1 MIKTFDIYLSF
12 IVAITVYAAFNIN
25 PNQFWGWNED
35 VYNHSK
41 IIINLIRFFFPT
53 ILIIAFSIY
62 LFKKIDPKKI
72 EKGLSIYYFILLSS
86 YAFILISSTPIT
98 EKNFTGNENL
108 YIFTYFNIF
117 FLIFLINKFFSKKVL
132 FAHFIFVLITYFI
145 IVVGAQIFNYIANY
159 KTFYHLIDQITNIRS
174 SSFFQLNNYGLLGNS
189 SLRSTGFARIVLL
202 LWTISLYYQFLNLK
216 NFKLINLIGL
226 CLSFLIISLQS
237 KFAVAAS
244 LIVLLFFTLIIKTSL
259 KNLIKIFL
267 INIIIPIIV
276 FQSSTILLSKYALIT
291 GKNESSLLSI
301 QKNRYQSIVKS
312 IDKKTKINILEKIG
326 AEKNLFTQKEEEG
339 TDLFLGEADE
349 RSYAKNDGKV
359 LNYIYKLEDLLN
371 NNLLTDE
378 EIKVV
383 KKIIATK
390 NLYKKNEIRY
400 GELENF
406 FYESLSSI
414 SVTTEITSGRSTIWK
429 RQLKY
434 IKKNDYLILGKGIMA
449 DLKIFNITASNSLI
463 YSWLSG
469 GILSVILYLLI
480 IILITFKLLK
490 FLITNFRKQVNDNQI
505 LFFTVIGIFFL
516 RSIVENSFMSINLD
530 LVILLFAFE
539 LLKYEKSNFFEYK
552 FKIFRK

>member
-25 PNQFWGWNED
+25 PNQFWGWNDD
-35 VYNHSK
+35 VYNLFD

-53 ILIIAFSIY
+53 ILVIAFSIY

-72 EKGLSIYYFILLSS
+72 KKGLSIYYFILLSS
-86 YAFILISSTPIT
+86 YALIIISSTPIT
-98 EKNFTGNENL
+98 EKNFSGNENL
-108 YIFTYFNIF
+108 YLFTYFNIF

-145 IVVGAQIFNYIANY
+145 IIVGAQIFNYIANY
-159 KTFYHLIDQITNIRS
+159 KTFYLLMDQIINIRS
-174 SSFFQLNNYGLLGNS
+174 SKFFQLNNYGLLGNS

-216 NFKLINLIGL
+216 NIKLINLIGL

-237 KFAVAAS
+237 KFAVASS
-244 LIVLLFFTLIIKTSL
+244 LIVLLFFTLVIKTSL

-276 FQSSTILLSKYALIT
+276 FQSSTILLNKYVYLVNEDQSNLPIVESRYKSLI
-291 GKNESSLLSI
+291 
-301 QKNRYQSIVKS
+301 KS
-312 IDKKTKINILEKIG
+312 IDEQTKINILDKLG
-326 AEKNLFTQKEEEG
+326 VDKNLFILKDEEV
-339 TDLFLGEADE
+339 DLFLGEADE
-349 RSYAKNDGKV
+349 RSHAIDDGKV
-359 LNYIYKLEDLLN
+359 LNYISKLEDLLAKK
-371 NNLLTDE
+371 LITDE
-378 EIKVV
+378 EIIIV
-383 KKIIATK
+383 KKLIKIR
-390 NLYKKNEIRY
+390 NLYKKNEIKY
-400 GELENF
+400 GALENY
-406 FYESLSSI
+406 FYETLTST
-414 SVTTEITSGRSTIWK
+414 SVAFEVTSGRSTIWK

-434 IKKNDYLILGKGIMA
+434 IKENNYLILGKGIMA

-469 GILSVILYLLI
+469 GIFSVILYFLI
-480 IILITFKLLK
+480 IILITYKLLK
-490 FLITNFRKQVNDNQI
+490 FLITNFRKQIENNQI
-505 LFFTVIGIFFL
+505 LFFAVIGIFFL

-530 LVILLFAFE
+530 LVIILFTFE
-539 LLKYEKSNFFEYK
+539 LLKHEKSNFFESE

>member
-35 VYNHSK
+35 VYNHSD
-41 IIINLIRFFFPT
+41 IIINFIRFFFPT
-53 ILIIAFSIY
+53 ILVIVFSIY

-86 YAFILISSTPIT
+86 YALIIICSTPIT
-98 EKNFTGNENL
+98 EKNFLGYENL

-145 IVVGAQIFNYIANY
+145 IIVGAQIFNYIANY
-159 KTFYHLIDQITNIRS
+159 KTFYQLIDQIINIRS
-174 SSFFQLNNYGLLGNS
+174 SNFFQLNNYGLLGNS

-237 KFAVAAS
+237 KFAVASS

-276 FQSSTILLSKYALIT
+276 FQSSTILLNKYINLVNKDQSHLPIAESRYESLI
-291 GKNESSLLSI
+291 
-301 QKNRYQSIVKS
+301 KS
-312 IDKKTKINILEKIG
+312 IDEQTKINILDKIG
-326 AEKNLFTQKEEEG
+326 ADKSLFTPKDEEL
-339 TDLFLGEADE
+339 DLFLGEADE
-349 RSYAKNDGKV
+349 RSYAKDDGKV
-359 LNYIYKLEDLLN
+359 LNYISKLEDLLAKD
-371 NNLLTDE
+371 LLTDE
-378 EIKVV
+378 EIIVV
-383 KKIIATK
+383 KKLIKNK
-390 NLYKKNEIRY
+390 NLYIKNEIKY
-400 GELENF
+400 GVLENA
-406 FYESLSSI
+406 FYESLTSF
-414 SVTTEITSGRSTIWK
+414 SVAVEVTSGRSTIWK
-429 RQLKY
+429 RQLEY

-469 GILSVILYLLI
+469 GIFSVILYLLI
-480 IILITFKLLK
+480 IILITYKLLK
-490 FLITNFRKQVNDNQI
+490 FLITNFRKQIENNQI
-505 LFFTVIGIFFL
+505 LFFAVIGIFFL

-530 LVILLFAFE
+530 LVIILFTFE
-539 LLKYEKSNFFEYK
+539 LLKYEKSNFFESE

>member
-25 PNQFWGWNED
+25 PNQFWGWNDD
-35 VYNHSK
+35 VYNLFD

-53 ILIIAFSIY
+53 ILVIAFSIY

-72 EKGLSIYYFILLSS
+72 KKELSIYYFLLLSS
-86 YAFILISSTPIT
+86 YILIVISSTPIT
-98 EKNFTGNENL
+98 EKNFSGNENL
-108 YIFTYFNIF
+108 YLFTYFNIF

-145 IVVGAQIFNYIANY
+145 IIVGAQIFNYIANY
-159 KTFYHLIDQITNIRS
+159 KTFYLLMDQIINIRS
-174 SSFFQLNNYGLLGNS
+174 SKFFQLNNYGLLGNS

-216 NFKLINLIGL
+216 NIKLINLIGL

-237 KFAVAAS
+237 KFAVASS
-244 LIVLLFFTLIIKTSL
+244 LIVLLFFTLVIKTSL

-276 FQSSTILLSKYALIT
+276 FQSSTILLNKYVYLVNEDQSNLPIVESRYKSLI
-291 GKNESSLLSI
+291 
-301 QKNRYQSIVKS
+301 KS
-312 IDKKTKINILEKIG
+312 IDEQTKINILDKLG
-326 AEKNLFTQKEEEG
+326 VDKNLFILKDEEV
-339 TDLFLGEADE
+339 DLFLGEADE
-349 RSYAKNDGKV
+349 RSHAIDDGKV
-359 LNYIYKLEDLLN
+359 LNYISKLEDLLAKK
-371 NNLLTDE
+371 LLTDE
-378 EIKVV
+378 EIIIV
-383 KKIIATK
+383 KKLIKIR
-390 NLYKKNEIRY
+390 NLYKKNETKY
-400 GELENF
+400 GALENY
-406 FYESLSSI
+406 FYETLRST
-414 SVTTEITSGRSTIWK
+414 SVAFEVTSGRSTIWK

-434 IKKNDYLILGKGIMA
+434 IKENNYLILGKGIMA

-469 GILSVILYLLI
+469 GIFSVILYFLI
-480 IILITFKLLK
+480 IILITYKLLK
-490 FLITNFRKQVNDNQI
+490 FLITNFRKQIENNQI
-505 LFFTVIGIFFL
+505 LFFAVIGIFFL

-530 LVILLFAFE
+530 LVIILFTFE
-539 LLKYEKSNFFEYK
+539 LLKHEKSNFFESE

>member
-35 VYNHSK
+35 IYNHSD
-41 IIINLIRFFFPT
+41 IIINFIRFFFPT
-53 ILIIAFSIY
+53 ILVIVFSIY

-72 EKGLSIYYFILLSS
+72 EKGLSIYYFILLSN
-86 YAFILISSTPIT
+86 YALIVICSTPIT
-98 EKNFTGNENL
+98 EKNFLGYENL

-145 IVVGAQIFNYIANY
+145 IIVGAQIFNYIANY
-159 KTFYHLIDQITNIRS
+159 KTFYQLIDQIINIRTS
-174 SSFFQLNNYGLLGNS
+174 NFFQLNNYGLLGNS

-237 KFAVAAS
+237 KFAVASS

-267 INIIIPIIV
+267 INIILPIIV
-276 FQSSTILLSKYALIT
+276 FQSSTILLNKYINLVTKDQSHLPIVESRYESLI
-291 GKNESSLLSI
+291 
-301 QKNRYQSIVKS
+301 RS
-312 IDKKTKINILEKIG
+312 IDEQTKINILDKIG
-326 AEKNLFTQKEEEG
+326 ADKSLFTPKDEEV
-339 TDLFLGEADE
+339 DLFLGEADE
-349 RSYAKNDGKV
+349 RSYAKDDGKV
-359 LNYIYKLEDLLN
+359 LNYISKLEDLLAKD
-371 NNLLTDE
+371 LLTDE
-378 EIKVV
+378 EIIVV
-383 KKIIATK
+383 KKLIKNK
-390 NLYKKNEIRY
+390 NLYKKNEIKY
-400 GELENF
+400 GVLENA
-406 FYESLSSI
+406 FYESLTSFSI
-414 SVTTEITSGRSTIWK
+414 AVEVTSGRSTIWK
-429 RQLKY
+429 RQLEY

-469 GILSVILYLLI
+469 GIFSVILYLLI
-480 IILITFKLLK
+480 IILITYKLLK
-490 FLITNFRKQVNDNQI
+490 FLITNFRKQIENNQI
-505 LFFTVIGIFFL
+505 LFFAVIGIFFL

-530 LVILLFAFE
+530 LVIILFTFE
-539 LLKYEKSNFFEYK
+539 LLKYEKSNFFESE

>member
-25 PNQFWGWNED
+25 PNQFWGWNDD
-35 VYNHSK
+35 VYNLFD

-53 ILIIAFSIY
+53 ILVIAFSIY

-72 EKGLSIYYFILLSS
+72 KKELSIYYFLLLSS
-86 YAFILISSTPIT
+86 YILIVISSTPIT
-98 EKNFTGNENL
+98 EKNFSGNENL
-108 YIFTYFNIF
+108 YLFTYFNIF

-145 IVVGAQIFNYIANY
+145 IIVGAQIFNYIANY
-159 KTFYHLIDQITNIRS
+159 KTFYLLMDQIINIRS
-174 SSFFQLNNYGLLGNS
+174 SKFFQLNNYGLLGNS

-216 NFKLINLIGL
+216 NIKLINLIGL

-237 KFAVAAS
+237 KFAVASS
-244 LIVLLFFTLIIKTSL
+244 LIVLLFFTLVIKTSL

-276 FQSSTILLSKYALIT
+276 FQSSTILLNKYVYLVNEDQSNLPIVESRYKSLI
-291 GKNESSLLSI
+291 
-301 QKNRYQSIVKS
+301 KS
-312 IDKKTKINILEKIG
+312 IDEQTKINILDKLG
-326 AEKNLFTQKEEEG
+326 VDKNLFILKDEEV
-339 TDLFLGEADE
+339 DLFLGEADE
-349 RSYAKNDGKV
+349 RSHAIDDGKV
-359 LNYIYKLEDLLN
+359 LNYISKLEDLLAKK
-371 NNLLTDE
+371 LITDE
-378 EIKVV
+378 EIIIV
-383 KKIIATK
+383 KKLIKIR
-390 NLYKKNEIRY
+390 NLYKKNETKY
-400 GELENF
+400 GALENY
-406 FYESLSSI
+406 FYETLTST
-414 SVTTEITSGRSTIWK
+414 SVAFEVTSGRSTIWK

-434 IKKNDYLILGKGIMA
+434 IKENNYLILGKGIMA

-469 GILSVILYLLI
+469 GIFSVILYFLI
-480 IILITFKLLK
+480 IILITYKLLK
-490 FLITNFRKQVNDNQI
+490 FLITNFRKQIENNQI
-505 LFFTVIGIFFL
+505 LFFAVIGIFFL

-530 LVILLFAFE
+530 LVIILFTFE
-539 LLKYEKSNFFEYK
+539 LLKHEKSNFFESE

>member
-12 IVAITVYAAFNIN
+12 IVAITIYAAFNIN

-35 VYNHSK
+35 VYNFSD

-53 ILIIAFSIY
+53 ILVIAFSIY

-86 YAFILISSTPIT
+86 YGLIVISSTPIT
-98 EKNFTGNENL
+98 EKNFSGNENL

-145 IVVGAQIFNYIANY
+145 IIVGAQIFNYIAEY
-159 KTFYHLIDQITNIRS
+159 KTFYQLMDQIINIRS
-174 SSFFQLNNYGLLGNS
+174 SNFFQLNNYGLLGNS

-237 KFAVAAS
+237 KFAVASS

-276 FQSSTILLSKYALIT
+276 FQSSTMLLSKYVHLVSEKQDNLPFT
-291 GKNESSLLSI
+291 KG
-301 QKNRYQSIVKS
+301 NRYESLVKS
-312 IDKKTKINILEKIG
+312 IDKQTKINILEKIG
-326 AEKNLFTQKEEEG
+326 IDKSLFTRKDGEV
-339 TDLFLGEADE
+339 DLFLGEADE
-349 RSYAKNDGKV
+349 RSYAKDDGKV
-359 LNYIYKLEDLLN
+359 LNYISELEDLLAKK
-371 NNLLTDE
+371 LLTDE
-378 EIKVV
+378 EIIIV
-383 KKIIATK
+383 KKLIKIK
-390 NLYKKNEIRY
+390 RLYKKNEIKY
-400 GELENF
+400 EVLENY
-406 FYESLSSI
+406 FYETLTFS
-414 SVTTEITSGRSTIWK
+414 SVTNKVTSGRSTIWK
-429 RQLKY
+429 RQLEY

-469 GILSVILYLLI
+469 GIFSVILYFLI
-480 IILITFKLLK
+480 IILISYKLLK
-490 FLITNFRKQVNDNQI
+490 FLITNFRKQIENNQI
-505 LFFTVIGIFFL
+505 LFFAVIGIFFL

-530 LVILLFAFE
+530 LVIILFTFE
-539 LLKYEKSNFFEYK
+539 LLKYEKSNFFESE

>member
-12 IVAITVYAAFNIN
+12 IVAITIYAAFNIN

-35 VYNHSK
+35 VYNFSD

-53 ILIIAFSIY
+53 ILVIAFSIY

-86 YAFILISSTPIT
+86 YGLIVISSTPIT
-98 EKNFTGNENL
+98 EKNFLGYENL

-132 FAHFIFVLITYFI
+132 FAHFIFVLIAYFI
-145 IVVGAQIFNYIANY
+145 IIVGAQIFNYIANY
-159 KTFYHLIDQITNIRS
+159 KTFYLLMDQIINMRS
-174 SSFFQLNNYGLLGNS
+174 SKFFQLNNYGLLGNS

-237 KFAVAAS
+237 KFAVAS
-244 LIVLLFFTLIIKTSL
+244 YLIVLLFFTLIIKTSL

-267 INIIIPIIV
+267 INIIIPIII
-276 FQSSTILLSKYALIT
+276 FQSSTILLNKYVYLI
-291 GKNESSLLSI
+291 NEDQSNLPIVESRYKSLI
-301 QKNRYQSIVKS
+301 KS
-312 IDKKTKINILEKIG
+312 IDEQTKINILDKIG
-326 AEKNLFTQKEEEG
+326 VDKSLFTQKDEEV
-339 TDLFLGEADE
+339 DLFLGEADE
-349 RSYAKNDGKV
+349 RSYAKDDGKV
-359 LNYIYKLEDLLN
+359 LNYISKLEDLLAK
-371 NNLLTDE
+371 NLLTDE
-378 EIKVV
+378 EIILV
-383 KKIIATK
+383 KNLIKTK
-390 NLYKKNEIRY
+390 NLYKKNEIKY
-400 GELENF
+400 GILENA
-406 FYESLSSI
+406 FYESLTST
-414 SVTTEITSGRSTIWK
+414 SVATEVTSGRSTIWK
-429 RQLKY
+429 RQLEY

-469 GILSVILYLLI
+469 GIFSVILYFLI
-480 IILITFKLLK
+480 IILITYKLLK
-490 FLITNFRKQVNDNQI
+490 FLITNFRKQIENNQI
-505 LFFTVIGIFFL
+505 LFFAVIGIFFL

-530 LVILLFAFE
+530 LVIILFTFE
-539 LLKYEKSNFFEYK
+539 LLKHEKSNFFESE

>member
-35 VYNHSK
+35 VYNHSD
-41 IIINLIRFFFPT
+41 IIINFIRFFFPT
-53 ILIIAFSIY
+53 ILVIVFSIY

-86 YAFILISSTPIT
+86 YALIVICSTPIT
-98 EKNFTGNENL
+98 EKNFLGYENL

-145 IVVGAQIFNYIANY
+145 IIVGAQIFNYIANY
-159 KTFYHLIDQITNIRS
+159 ETFYQLIDQIINIRS
-174 SSFFQLNNYGLLGNS
+174 SNFFQLNNYGLLGNS

-267 INIIIPIIV
+267 INIILPIIV
-276 FQSSTILLSKYALIT
+276 FQSSTILLNKYINLVTKDQSHLPIVESRYESLI
-291 GKNESSLLSI
+291 
-301 QKNRYQSIVKS
+301 KS
-312 IDKKTKINILEKIG
+312 IDEQTKINILDKIG
-326 AEKNLFTQKEEEG
+326 ADKSLFTPKDEEV
-339 TDLFLGEADE
+339 DLFLGEADE
-349 RSYAKNDGKV
+349 RSYAKDDGKV
-359 LNYIYKLEDLLN
+359 LNYISKLEDLLAKD
-371 NNLLTDE
+371 LLTDE
-378 EIKVV
+378 EIIVV
-383 KKIIATK
+383 KKIIKNK
-390 NLYKKNEIRY
+390 NLYIKNEIKY
-400 GELENF
+400 GVLENV
-406 FYESLSSI
+406 FYESLTSF
-414 SVTTEITSGRSTIWK
+414 SVAVEVTSGRSTIWK
-429 RQLKY
+429 RQLEY

-469 GILSVILYLLI
+469 GIFSVILYLLI
-480 IILITFKLLK
+480 IILITYKLLK
-490 FLITNFRKQVNDNQI
+490 FLITNFRKQIENNQI
-505 LFFTVIGIFFL
+505 LFFAVIGIFFL

-530 LVILLFAFE
+530 LVIILFTFE
-539 LLKYEKSNFFEYK
+539 LLKYEKSNFFESE